1 MPERG
6 APRGQRQAVAGPR
19 AIVKDRKSVRTV
31 AVLSPDQHAK
41 GHAAAAA
48 LNLSMSGYIAMLI
61 EKDQTLDEMSVAPDA
76 WAQSSLLSA

>member
-1 MPERG
+1 MAERG

-31 AVLSPDQHAK
+31 AVLSPEQHTK
-41 GHAAAAA
+41 GHRAAAA

-61 EKDQTLDEMSVAPDA
+61 QRDDTAFDVSDSDLWNQPRLTA
-76 WAQSSLLSA
+76 

>member
-1 MPERG
+1 MAERG

-19 AIVKDRKSVRTV
+19 AILADRKSVRTV
-31 AVLSPDQHAK
+31 AVLSPEQHAK

-61 EKDQTLDEMSVAPDA
+61 EHDDTLAQLADQQPMWDQPK
-76 WAQSSLLSA
+76 LSA